1 MSGYREVFARK
12 EIKYLLTQEQLDTLM
27 PVLETM
33 AKVDEYGKTR
43 INNIYFDTPDHRL
56 IRTSLEKPMYKEKLR
71 LRTYGRTDDE
81 TNSFIE
87 IKKKYDGIVYK
98 RRISAPYGKA
108 MNYLMAGLEPLDD
121 SQIAKEIEAF
131 KQVYINLRPAMKI
144 CYDRVA
150 MAGTIDPD
158 FRVTFD
164 SNLQWS
170 IDSLDLREE
179 VKGNAILAPGNYM
192 MEIKAGDAMPLE
204 LVRKM
209 SELAIFPASFSKY
222 GKGYMDMMER
232 QLTRKVSDTVF
243 DEASNVASDNTAE
256 NRKLSK
262 RGVITYA

>member
-1 MSGYREVFARK
+1 MSEFREVFARK
-12 EIKYLLTQEQLDTLM
+12 EIKYLLTQAQLDKLM

-33 AKVDEYGKTR
+33 AKVDDYGKTR

-71 LRTYGRTDDE
+71 LRTYGRTNDD

-108 MNYLMAGLEPLDD
+108 MNYLMTGLEPIDD

-131 KQVYINLRPAMKI
+131 MLVYINLRPAMKI

-150 MAGTIDPD
+150 MAGTEDPD

-179 VKGNAILAPGNYM
+179 KKGNVILAPGNYM

-204 LVRKM
+204 LARKM
-209 SELAIFPASFSKY
+209 SELSIFPASFSKY
-222 GKGYMDMMER
+222 GRGYQELMER
-232 QLTRKVSDTVF
+232 QLSRKIAD
-243 DEASNVASDNTAE
+243 NKSDNNSELAE
-256 NRKLSK
+256 
-262 RGVITYA
+262 RGVIIYA

>member
-1 MSGYREVFARK
+1 MSEFREVFARK
-12 EIKYLLTQEQLDTLM
+12 EIKYLLTQEQLDRLM

-33 AKVDEYGKTR
+33 AKVDKYGKTR

-56 IRTSLEKPMYKEKLR
+56 IRNSLEKPIYKEKLR
-71 LRTYGRTDDE
+71 LRTYGRTSDD

-108 MNYLMAGLEPLDD
+108 MNYLMAGVEPLDD
-121 SQIAKEIEAF
+121 SQIAKEIETF
-131 KQVYINLRPAMKI
+131 MLVYINLRPAMKI
-144 CYDRVA
+144 CYDRIA
-150 MAGTIDPD
+150 MAGTLDPD

-170 IDSLDLREE
+170 VDSLDLREE
-179 VKGNAILAPGNYM
+179 VKGYSILASGQYM

-204 LVRKM
+204 LARKM
-209 SELAIFPASFSKY
+209 SELSIFPASFSKY

-232 QLTRKVSDTVF
+232 NLSRKVSDKLA
-243 DEASNVASDNTAE
+243 DESTN
-256 NRKLSK
+256 NRSIE
-262 RGVITYA
+262 RGVIIYA